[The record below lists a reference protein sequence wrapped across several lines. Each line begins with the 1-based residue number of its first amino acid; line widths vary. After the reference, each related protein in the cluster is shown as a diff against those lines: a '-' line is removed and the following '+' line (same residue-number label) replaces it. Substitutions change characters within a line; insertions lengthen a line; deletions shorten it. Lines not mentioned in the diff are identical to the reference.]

1 MGVSLRRPFLRPIQ
15 VGDFSGRA
23 IMTQSVKGSI
33 AMLLACVIW
42 GFAPLYY
49 SFLSHLGPEEILS
62 HRTLWSVVT
71 FTIVIA
77 FTGRRTET
85 LRILKLPKTMALILL
100 AGVMIGINWYVFI
113 FSVGAGR
120 VTESSLGYYIFPLVM
135 VLLGMAVF
143 RETLSKLQW
152 TSVVLAVIA
161 VLVLTYGLGTMPW
174 LAIIIS
180 FTFGIYGLLK
190 RIIRVDSVVSVT
202 LEVIFLL
209 PFSVA
214 YLWWLD
220 SIPDAPTLA
229 LLMFSGLIT
238 AGPLMLMTYATQT
251 VRMATVGL
259 VQYLNPVLQFFCAI
273 VLLGELLTG
282 WHIIAISLIW
292 TALTF
297 YTVAVFKAERKVVST
312 SSTV

>member
-1 MGVSLRRPFLRPIQ
+1 
-15 VGDFSGRA
+15 
-23 IMTQSVKGSI
+23 MTQSVKGAI
-33 AMLLACVIW
+33 AM
-42 GFAPLYY
+42 PLYY

-71 FTIVIA
+71 FVIVIA

-85 LRILKLPKTMALILL
+85 LRVLRLPKTMALIFL

-113 FSVGAGR
+113 FSVGEGR

-135 VLLGMAVF
+135 VLLGLLVF

-152 TSVVLAVIA
+152 VSVVLAVIA
-161 VLVLTYGLGTMPW
+161 VIVLTYGLGTAPW
-174 LAIIIS
+174 LALIIS
-180 FTFGIYGLLK
+180 FSFGIYGLLK

-202 LEVIFLL
+202 LEVVFLL
-209 PFSVA
+209 PFAVA
-214 YLWWLD
+214 YLWWLG
-220 SIPDAPTLA
+220 STPDGSTLA
-229 LLMFSGLIT
+229 LLIFSGLIT

-251 VRMATVGL
+251 IRMATVGL

-273 VLLGELLTG
+273 VLLGEVLTG
-282 WHIIAISLIW
+282 WHMIAIILIW
-292 TALTF
+292 TALAF
-297 YTVAVFKAERKVVST
+297 YTVAVFKAERRILST

>member
-1 MGVSLRRPFLRPIQ
+1 
-15 VGDFSGRA
+15 
-23 IMTQSVKGSI
+23 MTQPVKGAI
-33 AMLLACVIW
+33 AMLLACLTW

-71 FTIVIA
+71 FVSVIA
-77 FTGRRTET
+77 VTGRRRET
-85 LRILKLPKTMALILL
+85 LRVLKLPKTMALILL

-135 VLLGMAVF
+135 VLLGLVVF

-152 TSVVLAVIA
+152 MSVALAVIA
-161 VLVLTYGLGTMPW
+161 VIVLTYGLGRAPW
-174 LAIIIS
+174 LAMIIS

-190 RIIRVDSVVSVT
+190 RIIKVDSVISVT
-202 LEVIFLL
+202 LEVVLL
-209 PFSVA
+209 SPFAVA
-214 YLWWLD
+214 YLCWFG
-220 SIPDAPTLA
+220 SMPDAPTLA

-238 AGPLMLMTYATQT
+238 AGPLMFMTYATQT

-273 VLLGELLTG
+273 VLLGEVLTS
-282 WHIIAISLIW
+282 WHMIAIGLIW
-292 TALTF
+292 IALAF
-297 YTVAVFKAERKVVST
+297 YTVAVFKAERKVVSI
-312 SSTV
+312 SPTV

>member
-1 MGVSLRRPFLRPIQ
+1 
-15 VGDFSGRA
+15 
-23 IMTQSVKGSI
+23 MTQPVKGAF
-33 AMLLACVIW
+33 AMLLACLTW

-49 SFLSHLGPEEILS
+49 SFLSHLGSEEILA
-62 HRTLWSVVT
+62 HRTLWSVLT
-71 FTIVIA
+71 FAVVIA
-77 FTGRRTET
+77 LTGRRRET
-85 LRILKLPKTMALILL
+85 LRVLKLPKTMALILL

-135 VLLGMAVF
+135 VLLGLVVF

-152 TSVVLAVIA
+152 ISVALAMIAVMVLA
-161 VLVLTYGLGTMPW
+161 YGLGDVPW

-180 FTFGIYGLLK
+180 VTFGIYGLLK
-190 RIIRVDSVVSVT
+190 RIIKVDSVVSVT
-202 LEVIFLL
+202 LEVVLLL
-209 PFSVA
+209 PFA
-214 YLWWLD
+214 ALYLCWFG
-220 SIPDAPTLA
+220 SIPDTPTIA
-229 LLMFSGLIT
+229 LLMFSGFIT

-273 VLLGELLTG
+273 VLLGEILTG
-282 WHIIAISLIW
+282 WHMIAIGLIW
-292 TALTF
+292 TALAF

>member
-1 MGVSLRRPFLRPIQ
+1 
-15 VGDFSGRA
+15 
-23 IMTQSVKGSI
+23 MTQPVKGAI
-33 AMLLACVIW
+33 AMLLACLTW

-71 FTIVIA
+71 FAVVIA
-77 FTGRRTET
+77 LTGRRGET
-85 LRILKLPKTMALILL
+85 LRVMKLPKTMALILL

-135 VLLGMAVF
+135 VLLGLVVF

-152 TSVVLAVIA
+152 VSVALAVIA
-161 VLVLTYGLGTMPW
+161 VMVLTYGLGSAPW
-174 LAIIIS
+174 LAMIIS

-190 RIIRVDSVVSVT
+190 RIIKVDSIVSVT
-202 LEVIFLL
+202 LEVVLLL
-209 PFSVA
+209 PFAVV
-214 YLWWLD
+214 YLWWFG
-220 SIPDAPTLA
+220 SVPDKPTLA

-251 VRMATVGL
+251 VSMATVGL

-273 VLLGELLTG
+273 VLLGEVLTG
-282 WHIIAISLIW
+282 WHMIAISLIW
-292 TALTF
+292 TALAF

>member
-1 MGVSLRRPFLRPIQ
+1 
-15 VGDFSGRA
+15 
-23 IMTQSVKGSI
+23 MTQPVKGAI
-33 AMLLACVIW
+33 AMLLACLTW

-71 FTIVIA
+71 FAVVIA
-77 FTGRRTET
+77 LTGRREET
-85 LRILKLPKTMALILL
+85 LRVMKLPKTMALILL

-135 VLLGMAVF
+135 VLLGLVVF

-152 TSVVLAVIA
+152 VSVALAVIA
-161 VLVLTYGLGTMPW
+161 VMVLTYGLGSAPW
-174 LAIIIS
+174 LAMIIS

-190 RIIRVDSVVSVT
+190 RIIKVDSVVSVT
-202 LEVIFLL
+202 LEVMLLL
-209 PFSVA
+209 PFAVV
-214 YLWWLD
+214 YLWWFG
-220 SIPDAPTLA
+220 SVPDKPTLA

-273 VLLGELLTG
+273 VLLGEVLTG
-282 WHIIAISLIW
+282 WHMIAISLIW
-292 TALTF
+292 TALVF

>member
-1 MGVSLRRPFLRPIQ
+1 LWPIQ
-15 VGDFSGRA
+15 EGDFNGRV
-23 IMTQSVKGSI
+23 IMTQSVKGAI
-33 AMLLACVIW
+33 AMLLACVTW

-71 FTIVIA
+71 FVIVIA

-85 LRILKLPKTMALILL
+85 LRVLKLPKTMALIFL

-113 FSVGAGR
+113 FSVGEGR

-135 VLLGMAVF
+135 VLLGLLVF

-152 TSVVLAVIA
+152 VSVILAVIA
-161 VLVLTYGLGTMPW
+161 VIVLTYGLGTAPW
-174 LAIIIS
+174 LAMIIS
-180 FTFGIYGLLK
+180 FSFGIYGLLK

-202 LEVIFLL
+202 LEVVFLL
-209 PFSVA
+209 PFAVA
-214 YLWWLD
+214 YLWWLG
-220 SIPDAPTLA
+220 SMPDGSTLA
-229 LLMFSGLIT
+229 LLIFSGLIT

-273 VLLGELLTG
+273 VLLGEVLTG
-282 WHIIAISLIW
+282 WHMIAIILIW
-292 TALTF
+292 TALAF
-297 YTVAVFKAERKVVST
+297 YTVAVFKAERRILST

>member
-1 MGVSLRRPFLRPIQ
+1 
-15 VGDFSGRA
+15 
-23 IMTQSVKGSI
+23 MTQPVKGAI
-33 AMLLACVIW
+33 AMLLACLTW

-71 FTIVIA
+71 FVSVIA
-77 FTGRRTET
+77 VTGRRRET
-85 LRILKLPKTMALILL
+85 LRVLKLPKTMALILL

-135 VLLGMAVF
+135 VLLGLVVF

-152 TSVVLAVIA
+152 VSVALAVIA
-161 VLVLTYGLGTMPW
+161 VIVLTYGLGRAPW
-174 LAIIIS
+174 LAMIIS

-190 RIIRVDSVVSVT
+190 RIIKVDSVISVT
-202 LEVIFLL
+202 LEVVLLL
-209 PFSVA
+209 PFAVA
-214 YLWWLD
+214 YLCWFG
-220 SIPDAPTLA
+220 SMPDAPTLA

-273 VLLGELLTG
+273 VLLGEVLTS
-282 WHIIAISLIW
+282 WHIIAIGLIW
-292 TALTF
+292 IALAF
-297 YTVAVFKAERKVVST
+297 YTVAVFKAERKVVSI
-312 SSTV
+312 SPTV

>member
-1 MGVSLRRPFLRPIQ
+1 
-15 VGDFSGRA
+15 
-23 IMTQSVKGSI
+23 MTQPVKGAI
-33 AMLLACVIW
+33 AMLLACLTW

-71 FTIVIA
+71 FVSVIA
-77 FTGRRTET
+77 VTGRRRET
-85 LRILKLPKTMALILL
+85 LRVLKLPKTMVLILL

-135 VLLGMAVF
+135 VLLGLVVF

-152 TSVVLAVIA
+152 MSVALAVIA
-161 VLVLTYGLGTMPW
+161 VIVLTYGLGRAPW
-174 LAIIIS
+174 LAMIIS

-190 RIIRVDSVVSVT
+190 RIIKVDSVISVT
-202 LEVIFLL
+202 LEVVLLL
-209 PFSVA
+209 PFAVA
-214 YLWWLD
+214 YLCWFG
-220 SIPDAPTLA
+220 SMPDAPTLA

-273 VLLGELLTG
+273 VLLGEVLTN
-282 WHIIAISLIW
+282 WHIIAIGLIW
-292 TALTF
+292 TALAF
-297 YTVAVFKAERKVVST
+297 YTVAVFKAERKVVSI
-312 SSTV
+312 SPTV

>member
-1 MGVSLRRPFLRPIQ
+1 
-15 VGDFSGRA
+15 
-23 IMTQSVKGSI
+23 MTQPVKGAI
-33 AMLLACVIW
+33 AMLLACLTW

-71 FTIVIA
+71 FAVVIA
-77 FTGRRTET
+77 LTGRRGET
-85 LRILKLPKTMALILL
+85 LRVMKLPKTMALILL

-135 VLLGMAVF
+135 VLLGLVVF

-152 TSVVLAVIA
+152 VSVALAVIA
-161 VLVLTYGLGTMPW
+161 VMVLTYGLGSAPW
-174 LAIIIS
+174 LAMIIS

-190 RIIRVDSVVSVT
+190 RIIKVDSIVSVT
-202 LEVIFLL
+202 LEVVLLL
-209 PFSVA
+209 PFAVVYWWFGSV
-214 YLWWLD
+214 
-220 SIPDAPTLA
+220 PDKPTLA

-251 VRMATVGL
+251 VSMATVGL

-273 VLLGELLTG
+273 VLLGEVLTG
-282 WHIIAISLIW
+282 WHMIAISLIW
-292 TALTF
+292 TALAF

>member
-1 MGVSLRRPFLRPIQ
+1 
-15 VGDFSGRA
+15 
-23 IMTQSVKGSI
+23 MTQPVKGAI
-33 AMLLACVIW
+33 AMLLACLTW

-71 FTIVIA
+71 FVSVIA
-77 FTGRRTET
+77 VTGRRRET
-85 LRILKLPKTMALILL
+85 LRVLKLPKTMALILL

-135 VLLGMAVF
+135 VLLGLVVF

-152 TSVVLAVIA
+152 MSVALAVIA
-161 VLVLTYGLGTMPW
+161 VIVLTYGLGRAPW
-174 LAIIIS
+174 LAMIIS

-190 RIIRVDSVVSVT
+190 RIIKVDSVISVT
-202 LEVIFLL
+202 LEVVFLL
-209 PFSVA
+209 PFAVA
-214 YLWWLD
+214 YLCGFG
-220 SIPDAPTLA
+220 SMPDAPTLA

-273 VLLGELLTG
+273 VLLGEVLTS
-282 WHIIAISLIW
+282 WHIIAIGLIW
-292 TALTF
+292 IALAF
-297 YTVAVFKAERKVVST
+297 YTVSVLKAERKVVSI
-312 SSTV
+312 SPTV

>member
-1 MGVSLRRPFLRPIQ
+1 
-15 VGDFSGRA
+15 
-23 IMTQSVKGSI
+23 MTQPVKGAI
-33 AMLLACVIW
+33 AMLLACLTW

-71 FTIVIA
+71 FVSVIA
-77 FTGRRTET
+77 VTGRRRET
-85 LRILKLPKTMALILL
+85 LRVLKLPKTMVLILL

-135 VLLGMAVF
+135 VLLGLVVF

-152 TSVVLAVIA
+152 MSVALAVIA
-161 VLVLTYGLGTMPW
+161 VIVLTYGLGRAPW
-174 LAIIIS
+174 LAMIIS

-190 RIIRVDSVVSVT
+190 RIIKVDSVISVT
-202 LEVIFLL
+202 LEVVLLL
-209 PFSVA
+209 PFAVA
-214 YLWWLD
+214 YLCWFG
-220 SIPDAPTLA
+220 SMPDAPTLA

-273 VLLGELLTG
+273 VLLGEVLTS
-282 WHIIAISLIW
+282 WHIIAIGLIW
-292 TALTF
+292 TALAF
-297 YTVAVFKAERKVVST
+297 YTVAVFKAERKVVSI

>member
-1 MGVSLRRPFLRPIQ
+1 
-15 VGDFSGRA
+15 
-23 IMTQSVKGSI
+23 MTQPVKGAI
-33 AMLLACVIW
+33 AMLLACLTW

-71 FTIVIA
+71 FVTVIA
-77 FTGRRTET
+77 VTGRSAET
-85 LRILKLPKTMALILL
+85 LRVLKLPKTMSLILL
-100 AGVMIGINWYVFI
+100 AGLMIGINWYVFI

-135 VLLGMAVF
+135 VLLGLVVF
-143 RETLSKLQW
+143 RETLSKLQCI
-152 TSVVLAVIA
+152 SVALAVIA
-161 VLVLTYGLGTMPW
+161 VIVLTYGLGTVPW
-174 LAIIIS
+174 LAMIIS
-180 FTFGIYGLLK
+180 FTFGLYGLLK
-190 RIIRVDSVVSVT
+190 RIIKVDSVVSVS
-202 LEVIFLL
+202 LEVVLLL
-209 PFSVA
+209 PFSIA
-214 YLWWLD
+214 YLWWFGNM
-220 SIPDAPTLA
+220 PDAPTLA

-273 VLLGELLTG
+273 VLLGEVLTG
-282 WHIIAISLIW
+282 WHMIAIGLIW
-292 TALTF
+292 IALGF

-312 SSTV
+312 STTV

>member
-1 MGVSLRRPFLRPIQ
+1 
-15 VGDFSGRA
+15 
-23 IMTQSVKGSI
+23 MTQPVKGAI
-33 AMLLACVIW
+33 AMLLACLTW

-71 FTIVIA
+71 FVSVISV
-77 FTGRRTET
+77 TGRRRET
-85 LRILKLPKTMALILL
+85 LRVLKLPKTMALILL

-135 VLLGMAVF
+135 VLLGLVVF

-152 TSVVLAVIA
+152 MSVALAVIA
-161 VLVLTYGLGTMPW
+161 VIVLTYGLGRAPW
-174 LAIIIS
+174 LAMIIS

-190 RIIRVDSVVSVT
+190 RIIKVDSVISVT
-202 LEVIFLL
+202 LEVVFLL
-209 PFSVA
+209 PFAVA
-214 YLWWLD
+214 YLCWFG
-220 SIPDAPTLA
+220 SMPDAPTLA

-273 VLLGELLTG
+273 VLLGEVVTSWQSLAIGLM
-282 WHIIAISLIW
+282 WIAL
-292 TALTF
+292 AC
-297 YTVAVFKAERKVVST
+297 YTVAVFKAERKVVSI
-312 SSTV
+312 SPTV

>member
-1 MGVSLRRPFLRPIQ
+1 
-15 VGDFSGRA
+15 
-23 IMTQSVKGSI
+23 MTQPVKGAI
-33 AMLLACVIW
+33 AMLLACLTW

-49 SFLSHLGPEEILS
+49 SFLSHLSPEEILS

-71 FTIVIA
+71 FAVVIA
-77 FTGRRTET
+77 LTGRRGET
-85 LRILKLPKTMALILL
+85 LRVMKLPKTMALILL

-135 VLLGMAVF
+135 VLLGLVVF

-152 TSVVLAVIA
+152 VSVALAVIA
-161 VLVLTYGLGTMPW
+161 VMVLTYGLGSAPW
-174 LAIIIS
+174 LAMIIS

-190 RIIRVDSVVSVT
+190 RIIKVDSIVSVT
-202 LEVIFLL
+202 LEVVLLL
-209 PFSVA
+209 PFAVV
-214 YLWWLD
+214 YLWWFG
-220 SIPDAPTLA
+220 SVPDKPTLA

-251 VRMATVGL
+251 VSMATVGL

-273 VLLGELLTG
+273 VLLGEVLTG
-282 WHIIAISLIW
+282 WHMIAISLIW
-292 TALTF
+292 TALAF

>member
-1 MGVSLRRPFLRPIQ
+1 
-15 VGDFSGRA
+15 
-23 IMTQSVKGSI
+23 MTQPVKGAI
-33 AMLLACVIW
+33 AMLLACLTW

-71 FTIVIA
+71 FVSVISV
-77 FTGRRTET
+77 TGRRRET
-85 LRILKLPKTMALILL
+85 LRVLKLPKTMALILL

-135 VLLGMAVF
+135 VLLGLVVF

-152 TSVVLAVIA
+152 MSVALAVIA
-161 VLVLTYGLGTMPW
+161 VIVLTYGLGRAPW
-174 LAIIIS
+174 LAMIIS

-190 RIIRVDSVVSVT
+190 RIIKVDSVISVT
-202 LEVIFLL
+202 LEVVFLL
-209 PFSVA
+209 PFAVA
-214 YLWWLD
+214 YLYWFG
-220 SIPDAPTLA
+220 SMPDAPTLA

-273 VLLGELLTG
+273 VLLGEVLTS
-282 WHIIAISLIW
+282 WHMIAIGLIW
-292 TALTF
+292 TALVF
-297 YTVAVFKAERKVVST
+297 YTVAVFKAERKVVSI
-312 SSTV
+312 SPTV